1 MNKILNAV
9 SCALL
14 TVSGFC
20 LVGGIMVLKGGDRNG
35 AHRRHTGHD

>member
-14 TVSGFC
+14 TVSGVC
-20 LVGGIMVLKGGDRNG
+20 LVGGIMVLKGGERHG
-35 AHRRHTGHD
+35 SHRRHAGHA